1 MRRHR
6 RNQCIQEAAKKLCA
20 AAGVFA
26 GLMFWGTMGEL
37 ETGEVIPLKMLAA
50 MLLVEG
56 AAALLSYMA
65 YQTLDALQDWENERY
80 IEERRRRHG
89 RKREIRSGGE
99 DICGREDHHKGAP
112 GAAGGREL
120 PIRDQGLRGL
130 DRRVR

>member
-6 RNQCIQEAAKKLCA
+6 RSQRILEAAKKLCA

-37 ETGEVIPLKMLAA
+37 ETGEVLPLKTLAA

-65 YQTLDALQDWENERY
+65 YQTLDAIQDWENERY
-80 IEERRRRHG
+80 IEERRKRNG
-89 RKREIRSGGE
+89 RKREVRHGGE
-99 DICGREDHHKGAP
+99 DLCRRENHHKGAP

-120 PIRDQGLRGL
+120 PVRNQGM
-130 DRRVR
+130 